1 MKRDSVRRNP
11 VRSSSFKNTVLLF
24 LKCVKTLMR
33 EKGQS
38 PFKKPSFREQ
48 QETRWSVLVRMGNG
62 PRRARGKATL
72 NGAECG
78 RPWNASA
85 GGWRKLHRQGKK
97 KLKSHF
103 FLYLHSAP
111 GAEIA
116 CCTAVPWEEEF
127 EPLRHSEFLLC
138 QLAGTEAPGEGR
150 LAACMLFR
158 VSDASDKTVGTE
170 VILSY
175 NQGGKFRNKKYGN
188 TSIIF
193 KSTFR
198 GNFYEFY
205 T

>member
-62 PRRARGKATL
+62 PRRARGKATV

-97 KLKSHF
+97 KLKSRF

-158 VSDASDKTVGTE
+158 VSDASDETVGTE
-170 VILSY
+170 VIFSY

-193 KSTFR
+193 KSTFW